1 MSVLAKTLRQCNY
14 VKRCKYIVLSVLC
27 IFALVFSSGCGAQDS
42 RTRIT
47 VWSWE
52 PSMKRLAQEFE
63 KQNPDVLVK
72 VKDTSGY
79 SNLNSAI
86 QDGYGMPDVAQLE
99 YFALPQYAVSG
110 QLLDITD
117 RVQGIRTFYTPG
129 TWSSVQL
136 GGRVYGLPMDSGPMA
151 WFYNDDVFKQAGV
164 DATQIHTWE
173 DYRYAAR
180 KLKSIGVYIA
190 ADSGDASFYNAMIWL
205 TGGMPFITSHDG
217 KTVTVR
223 LRYDKGT
230 QEFTKFWQSMID
242 EGLIDT
248 LTTTWTQRWKNGVGA
263 GKIASVFAGAW
274 MPSLLLENVPGT
286 AGLWKVAQV
295 PTLRGKKRNAEMG
308 GSALSVLKSSRKP
321 EAAMRFVDFVC
332 HNIEGI
338 RTRVDGGAFPAD
350 VVTLKD
356 SAFLNRT
363 TVRDSRGIDIP
374 YFGGQKFNRVFAEA
388 ANRVSTG
395 YQYLPFEVY
404 SRSDFRATMGQ
415 AYDWSRKSRA
425 RLNVQEMID
434 AGITQ
439 DDGSQLWLPDDPG
452 PRISLKDGLKLWSK
466 DLQEY
471 GYNQGFMVR

>member
-1 MSVLAKTLRQCNY
+1 MRVRVFATILQLGKRLR
-14 VKRCKYIVLSVLC
+14 RLLLLVLC
-27 IFALVFSSGCGAQDS
+27 VFAITLPSGCSHADA
-42 RTRIT
+42 RTSIT

-52 PSMKRLAQEFE
+52 PSMKRLAAQFE
-63 KQNPDVLVK
+63 RLNPDVHVV

-79 SNLNSAI
+79 NNLNSAI

-117 RVQGIRTFYTPG
+117 RVQGTQTFYTPG

-173 DYRYAAR
+173 DYRHAAR
-180 KLKSIGVYIA
+180 KLKDIGVYIA

-205 TGGMPFITSHDG
+205 AGGKPFITSHDG

-223 LRYDKGT
+223 LGYDKGT
-230 QEFTKFWQSMID
+230 QAFTKFWQSMID
-242 EGLIDT
+242 EGLIDAR
-248 LTTTWTQRWKNGVGA
+248 TTTWTQRWKNGVGA

-295 PTLRGKKRNAEMG
+295 PTLHGEKRNAEMG
-308 GSALSVLKSSRKP
+308 GSALSVLQSSRKP
-321 EAAMRFVDFVC
+321 EAAMRFVNFVC
-332 HNIEGI
+332 HDMQGI
-338 RTRVDGGAFPAD
+338 NTRVSGGAFPAD
-350 VVTLKD
+350 VVTLGD
-356 SAFLNRT
+356 AAFLNRT
-363 TVRDSRGIDIP
+363 TIRDSRGIDIP

-395 YQYLPFEVY
+395 YRYLPFEVY
-404 SRSDFRATMGQ
+404 SRSDFRATVGQ

-452 PRISLKDGLKLWSK
+452 PRISLKNGLKLWRK

-471 GYNQGFMVR
+471 GYNQGFIMR